1 MIYTY
6 TLTPRQDAI
15 MAAKATASSTKDTPE
30 TPKSLLDFKVAEYI
44 EACSRDVKLDV
55 DSKINAA
62 LDKADAAKK
71 TAILAQLEAA

>member
-15 MAAKATASSTKDTPE
+15 MQAKALASSTKDKTE
-30 TPKSLLDFKVAEYI
+30 TPQSLLDFKVAEYI

-55 DSKINAA
+55 DSKIAA
-62 LDKADAAKK
+62 KLVTADAARK
-71 TAILAQLEAA
+71 AEVLAQLEAA